1 MYQSIEISIYGF
13 IQDAVA
19 ARGWAVVACSDLT
32 ESQAQLVAKNREMWV
47 DVVHLP
53 AGRYYRFEPMDWGL
67 MSY

>member
-1 MYQSIEISIYGF
+1 MYQSMEISIYGF